1 MPNDI
6 FMLLYDNDDDD
17 VYVQFQHLSDIVLKI
32 KKGGTGDDRIK
43 YI

>member
-6 FMLLYDNDDDD
+6 FMLLYDDD